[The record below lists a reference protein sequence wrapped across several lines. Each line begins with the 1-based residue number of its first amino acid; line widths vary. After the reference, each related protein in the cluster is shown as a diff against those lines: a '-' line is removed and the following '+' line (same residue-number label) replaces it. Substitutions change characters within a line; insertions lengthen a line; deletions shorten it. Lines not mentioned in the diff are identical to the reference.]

1 MANAFESGRAGFEKI
16 EKALMDVWTTI
27 EDSISDGEIRIKS
40 GKLIDLSAGPILTE
54 NSNIVVIDKEGFLSF
69 YRKNKE
75 KIATYHWDDKN
86 KMSKD
91 IVNIEKIYKYFL
103 NQISKTLN
111 DFHKTNYNLKLWE
124 ILIGRWLKQYIAF

>member
-1 MANAFESGRAGFEKI
+1 MN
-16 EKALMDVWTTI
+16 LVV
-27 EDSISDGEIRIKS
+27 SDNF
-40 GKLIDLSAGPILTE
+40 KLFNKKEPNNILIG
-54 NSNIVVIDKEGFLSF
+54 SWCLLDKEIKKNFD
-69 YRKNKE
+69 KNKE

-111 DFHKTNYNLKLWE
+111 DFHKTDYNLKLWE
-124 ILIGRWLKQYIAF
+124 I